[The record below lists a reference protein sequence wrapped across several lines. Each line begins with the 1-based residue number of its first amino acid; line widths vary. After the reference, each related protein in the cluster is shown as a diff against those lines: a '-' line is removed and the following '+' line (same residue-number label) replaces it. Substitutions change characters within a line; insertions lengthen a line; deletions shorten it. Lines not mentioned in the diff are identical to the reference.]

1 MYVFVATLDNRTSQI
16 CQELDGKKF
25 KLSEAEEGVNYPPM
39 HPYCRSTVRA
49 YISDDVEK
57 SLKRRARDE
66 NGKNTVVDNM
76 SYSEWASK
84 NVQEDVLNN
93 FSNPLIEKGP
103 FKYTW
108 NDNVTEAQKYAEK
121 FLDKNNSNYGGV
133 SYKGLSIES
142 VNEINSALDS
152 FYSQFDVE
160 KLGRIKAIR
169 PNTREH
175 RKLFIDGAVMKFH
188 RTTNWLNINTEKC
201 YDIEKYAE
209 GIKKSRERIKHFIDN
224 KQLYYD
230 KCKDK
235 QDVLHILNDSINSG
249 RYTVPENVSEAII
262 HELGHSVEKY
272 VTNHANWPE
281 IRTNITRF
289 NTHISGYAC
298 ENEHE
303 YIAESFV
310 SYFKGENYVDPKLRE
325 VFDSIRRK

>member
-57 SLKRRARDE
+57 DLKRRARDE

-76 SYSEWASK
+76 SYSEWANK

-108 NDNVTEAQKYAEK
+108 NGNVTEAQKYAEK

-152 FYSQFDVE
+152 FYSQFDVK

-175 RKLFIDGAVMKFH
+175 KRMFDSKTYMSYQGSKD
-188 RTTNWLNINTEKC
+188 WLNIN
-201 YDIEKYAE
+201 IENCLDLKAYE
-209 GIKKSRERIKHFIDN
+209 EEVKKSKEIINSFINN

-230 KCKDK
+230 KYRDDI
-235 QDVLHILNDSINSG
+235 DVIKMLNNSAISG
-249 RYTVPENVSEAII
+249 RETIPERISDIVI

-281 IRTNITRF
+281 IRANITKF
-289 NTHISGYAC
+289 NVHISGYAC

-303 YIAESFV
+303 YIAESFI